1 MQVDVDADATSP
13 CVSVAA
19 AVAVGSSGGGG
30 GGGGGVAAA
39 AVSPGVASSC
49 LCRRNSCDL
58 TLERGIRD
66 ATERE
71 KFFTNVPYNEPT
83 SSSEFITLLFN
94 CVINSISCTSSSS
107 FTHV

>member
-1 MQVDVDADATSP
+1 MHVDVLFDVGVDADATSP
-13 CVSVAA
+13 FVSAAA
-19 AVAVGSSGGGG
+19 AVAVGGSG

-39 AVSPGVASSC
+39 AVSPGVASPC
-49 LCRRNSCDL
+49 LCSRNSCDL

-83 SSSEFITLLFN
+83 SSSEFITCLFN
-94 CVINSISCTSSSS
+94 CV
-107 FTHV
+107 